1 MNKSHKDISAKKAV
15 LLASLVAFQS
25 RNNKPDQQSYYPYCK
40 HWLSWLDSRLS
51 LWDNHEKVYHKHA
64 NVHSRLP
71 VASKLEAAVLWKAYF
86 VLQQHGKLMDKV
98 SKSANYWER
107 TEEEEAT
114 LQKGDHGVPQS
125 RCFSKAETTKPK
137 LWPSLCLENQGQK
150 HAISAFTMII
160 IILLCPNWFFSAK
173 QIDRIVHLQKPLRQR
188 RLWSWS
194 TLAFSIDFR

>member
-40 HWLSWLDSRLS
+40 HWLSWLDSLS

-64 NVHSRLP
+64 NVHSRLL

-114 LQKGDHGVPQS
+114 LQKGDHDAPKQMPPLS
-125 RCFSKAETTKPK
+125 FSKAETKPK
-137 LWPSLCLENQGQK
+137 LWPSLYLENQGQK
-150 HAISAFTMII
+150 HAISAFTMIMI

-173 QIDRIVHLQKPLRQR
+173 QNDRIVHLQKPLRLR
-188 RLWSWS
+188 SSGHGRL
-194 TLAFSIDFR
+194 LHFQ